1 MRSTPGSV
9 QSIDRVLE
17 ILETLSTAPLGM
29 SLSDLSA
36 ATGLHI
42 STTHRLVNVL
52 TEHGYALKDSSSG
65 KYRLTLRTFEIGSRV
80 SSVWNL
86 LSAAKPHLDELA
98 ATSQEA
104 VHLVERDG
112 NGIVYLYKAEPFQ
125 QLVRMA
131 SHVGLRNPMY
141 CTGVGKSIL
150 ALLPQKEA
158 EEIWNS
164 EEIQAFSP
172 STITTFPDM
181 TKEMERIR
189 TRGYAIDDEEHEP
202 GVRCIAAAIRNW
214 AGAPVA
220 AVSISAPVTRMDEAT
235 MDRLLPKLLATVEEI
250 SRMLGYAP
258 S

>member
-112 NGIVYLYKAEPFQ
+112 KRCGFSKRYF
-125 QLVRMA
+125 LVLVACR
-131 SHVGLRNPMY
+131 HLT
-141 CTGVGKSIL
+141 CTKTECRKMFLSLIAPLTTIRLNRGKRSNR
-150 ALLPQKEA
+150 LPYIFAQG
-158 EEIWNS
+158 
-164 EEIQAFSP
+164 Q
-172 STITTFPDM
+172 
-181 TKEMERIR
+181 ER
-189 TRGYAIDDEEHEP
+189 
-202 GVRCIAAAIRNW
+202 
-214 AGAPVA
+214 
-220 AVSISAPVTRMDEAT
+220 
-235 MDRLLPKLLATVEEI
+235 
-250 SRMLGYAP
+250 
-258 S
+258 

>member
-1 MRSTPGSV
+1 MRSSPGSV

-29 SLSDLSA
+29 SLSDLAA
-36 ATGLHI
+36 ATNLHV

-98 ATSQEA
+98 AECQEA

-112 NGIVYLYKAEPFQ
+112 MGIVYLYKAEPFQ
-125 QLVRMA
+125 QLVRMS

-150 ALLPQKEA
+150 SLLPQDEA
-158 EEIWNS
+158 EEIWNN
-164 EEIQAFSP
+164 EEIQTFTP
-172 STITTFPDM
+172 NTITTFPDM
-181 TKEMERIR
+181 IREMERIR
-189 TRGYAIDDEEHEP
+189 ARGYAIDDEENEL

-214 AGAPVA
+214 AGNPVA
-220 AVSISAPVTRMDEAT
+220 AVSISAPVSRMDEAT
-235 MDRLLPKLLATVEEI
+235 MQRLLPSLLRTVDEI
-250 SRMLGYAP
+250 SRMLGHRA
-258 S
+258 